1 MNSRIAEVR
10 AFTRFYTAVI
20 GVLDEGLLG
29 TPYSVTEARVL
40 FELAQ
45 ADATDVADL
54 RRSLR
59 LDSGYMSRIA
69 ARLEADGLVTR
80 APSGRDARRQVLA
93 LTPRGREVFA
103 DLDARSADQVTH
115 LLDKLGDAD
124 QERLVTAMGT
134 VRSLLGA
141 AQGDGLPAT
150 ARAVVLREPAPGDL
164 GWVVARHGALYAAE
178 YGWSAE
184 FEGLVARIVADYAAG
199 HDPRREAAWIAELD
213 GEPVGCVFCVARD
226 ETTAQLRILLVEPAA
241 RGLGIGARLVA
252 ECLRFA
258 TAAGYESMM
267 LWTNDVLTSA
277 RRIYE
282 AAGFRLVEEEPH
294 HSFGQDLVGQVW
306 ERRLVPDADA

>member
-1 MNSRIAEVR
+1 MDSPVAEVR

-45 ADATDVADL
+45 SDATDVADL
-54 RRSLR
+54 RRGLR

-103 DLDARSADQVTH
+103 DLDARSADQVAH
-115 LLDKLGDAD
+115 LLDKLGEAD

-134 VRSLLGA
+134 VRSMLGA

-150 ARAVVLREPAPGDL
+150 ARTVVLREPGPGDL
-164 GWVVARHGALYAAE
+164 GWVVARHGSVYAAE
-178 YGWSAE
+178 YGWNAE
-184 FEGLVARIVADYAAG
+184 FEGLVARIVADYAAA

-226 ETTAQLRILLVEPAA
+226 DTTAQLRILLVDPAA

-282 AAGFRLVEEEPH
+282 AAGFRLVDEEPH

-306 ERRLVPDADA
+306 ERRLDAGG

>member
-1 MNSRIAEVR
+1 MDSPVAEVR

-45 ADATDVADL
+45 SDATDVVDL
-54 RRSLR
+54 RRGLR

-103 DLDARSADQVTH
+103 DLDARSADQVAH
-115 LLDKLGDAD
+115 LLDKLDEAD

-150 ARAVVLREPAPGDL
+150 ARTVVLREPGPGDL
-164 GWVVARHGALYAAE
+164 GWVVARHGSVYAAE
-178 YGWSAE
+178 YGWNAE

-226 ETTAQLRILLVEPAA
+226 DTTAQLRILLVDPAA

-282 AAGFRLVEEEPH
+282 AAGFRLVDEEPH

-306 ERRLVPDADA
+306 ERRLDAGG

>member
-1 MNSRIAEVR
+1 MDSPVAEVR

-45 ADATDVADL
+45 SDATDVADL
-54 RRSLR
+54 RRGLR

-103 DLDARSADQVTH
+103 DLDARSADQVGH
-115 LLDKLGDAD
+115 LLDKLGEAD

-150 ARAVVLREPAPGDL
+150 ARTVVLREPGPGDL
-164 GWVVARHGALYAAE
+164 GWVVARHGSVYAAE
-178 YGWSAE
+178 YGWNAE
-184 FEGLVARIVADYAAG
+184 FEGLVARIVADYAAA

-226 ETTAQLRILLVEPAA
+226 DTTAQLRILLVDPAA

-258 TAAGYESMM
+258 TTAGYESMM

-282 AAGFRLVEEEPH
+282 AAGFRLVDEEPH

-306 ERRLVPDADA
+306 ERRLDAGG